1 MIGNALP
8 IPWLRSIY
16 SSSGPTENPFTLKID
31 TSNTF
36 GGPNYPFGINTD
48 SSYTYDY
55 TVDWGDGT
63 ITNHTGDASHTYSS
77 EDVYEVK
84 ITGKCPWIKQWTTS
98 TGVNY
103 VIDILQ
109 WGNLEFK
116 SLKQTFKYCNSLA
129 NPDGT
134 SSTPGIP
141 ITATDTP
148 NFASDFAFDGLTEWA
163 AFTQIT
169 SIPNINTWQ
178 LPDTLTSLEGCF
190 NNMKWWNDSVA
201 DWDVSNI
208 GNYKKMFYFC
218 RSWINGGDDLSSW
231 KPGKDY
237 TGDLNFEDMFYYC
250 DIIEDMEL
258 WQQDLYL
265 LGINFINT
273 KQMFYACEKWK
284 LALQGWDNTSV
295 KINQIEGMFS
305 RVGGYYKGSNNR
317 PFTDEGLKTDFFGW
331 DFNTNKTSL
340 RYLFSEAA
348 FDATF
353 NANIDGHTATNIT
366 NFDGMFSFCFLSSP
380 SNADNWILGSS
391 PNITMRNTFQ
401 GRAYNANSRRGLD
414 WKGTYGAVQS
424 LNGWDVSNVIDFD
437 GCFNAAQFNTG
448 PDDCKPIIGTWT
460 LCTDPTVNV
469 SLKRMFRDSKFN
481 DTLVNDA
488 VKWNTSRV
496 NSMYETFGGA
506 GGTRFNQSLSNWN
519 TSNVSGD
526 GMRQMFYYNAYF
538 NQDISHFDLS
548 NITSINRMFDRT
560 GSYSYSFDWMEI
572 PNLTDGTRFQFQW
585 KFDTQKYTDTLNAWA
600 LYYYNRQVAGNTV
613 PQNIT
618 MTFNNVAYWGVTNYF
633 IAGLNVLPNGLTT
646 RDYLVTST
654 GAATP
659 GLGWALTDG
668 GGI

>member
-16 SSSGPTENPFTLKID
+16 SSSGPTENPFIIKID
-31 TSNTF
+31 TNQRPSLNDTF
-36 GGPNYPFGINTD
+36 VIGVDPSF
-48 SSYTYDY
+48 TYDFN
-55 TVDWGDGT
+55 VDWGDGSKD
-63 ITNHTGDASHTYSS
+63 TGVTTQISHTYSS
-77 EDVYEVK
+77 TDVYEVK
-84 ITGKCPWIKQWTTS
+84 ITGTYPKPVFNVPWD
-98 TGVNY
+98 N
-103 VIDILQ
+103 ILLILDLMQ
-109 WGNLEFK
+109 WGDVEFESLENAFNNA
-116 SLKQTFKYCNSLA
+116 TFFG

-134 SSTPGIP
+134 TSTPGVP
-141 ITATDTP
+141 LSATDTP
-148 NFASDFAFDGLTEWA
+148 NFSSNFQSNGLSNWCAFCM
-163 AFTQIT
+163 FT
-169 SIPNINTWQ
+169 SIPNVNNWQ
-178 LPDTLTSLEGCF
+178 LPQSLTSLENCF
-190 NNMKWWNDSVA
+190 YYLRYWNDSIA
-201 DWDVSNI
+201 DWDVSYVGSFEN
-208 GNYKKMFYFC
+208 MFYFS
-218 RSWINGGDDLSSW
+218 RNFTNNGQDFDSWEPGKNYVGDLSFKS
-231 KPGKDY
+231 
-237 TGDLNFEDMFYYC
+237 MFYYC
-250 DIIEDMEL
+250 DNMVDQAI

-265 LGINFINT
+265 LGINLIDT
-273 KQMFYACEKWK
+273 RQMFYACEKWK

-295 KINQIEGMFS
+295 KISQIEEMFA
-305 RVGGYYKGSNNR
+305 RVSNYYNGANNR

-340 RYLFSEAA
+340 RSLFDQAC

-366 NFDGMFSFCFLSSP
+366 NFDNMFSSTFLCSP
-380 SNADNWILGSS
+380 SSADNWILGSS
-391 PNITMRNTFQ
+391 PNITMRGTFQ
-401 GRAYNANSRRGLD
+401 GRTYNGNERRGLD

-424 LNGWDVSNVIDFD
+424 LNGWDVSNVIDFES
-437 GCFNAAQFNTG
+437 CFDSAQFNNG
-448 PDDCKPIIGTWT
+448 PDDCKPIIGTWQ

-469 SLKRMFRDSKFN
+469 SLKKMFRNSQFN
-481 DTLVNDA
+481 DTLINDA
-488 VKWNTSRV
+488 VKWDTSRV
-496 NSMYETFGGA
+496 NSMYETFGGSQ
-506 GGTRFNQSLSNWN
+506 GTRFNQSLSNWN

-526 GMRQMFYYNAYF
+526 GMRQMFYYNGFF

-560 GSYSYSFDWMEI
+560 GSYSYGFDWMEI

-618 MTFNNVAYWGVTNYF
+618 MTFNNVAFWGVTNYF
-633 IAGLNVLPNGLTT
+633 IAGLNTLPNGLTT